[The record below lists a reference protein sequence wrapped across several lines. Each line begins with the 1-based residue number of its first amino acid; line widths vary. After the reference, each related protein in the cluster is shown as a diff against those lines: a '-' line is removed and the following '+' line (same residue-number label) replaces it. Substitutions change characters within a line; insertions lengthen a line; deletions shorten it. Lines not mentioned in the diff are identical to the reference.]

1 MKNGLLSI
9 VLPAYN
15 ESAVVEK
22 TISVITELF
31 KKENILCELVLV
43 DDGSKDDTWEK
54 ITRLSGEYVRGVH
67 FSRNFGKES
76 AIFAGLEHAN
86 EDCVIVMDCDLQ
98 HPPKTAVEMYRLWQQ
113 GFEVVEGVKSS
124 RGRESALHG
133 FCAGLFYKMM
143 SSSSGIDMSNASDF
157 KLMDRKVVNALLTM
171 TERSMFFR
179 ALSSW
184 VGFKST
190 LIEYDVAE
198 RAGGES
204 KWSTSSLFKYAIKN
218 ITSFTSAPLHLVTV
232 CGVVL
237 VIICIF
243 FAGEAMFTYLRGD
256 AQEGFTTVILLL
268 TFIGAVIMLSLGII
282 GYYLSKIYEEIK
294 QRPRYIISETTDTK
308 EN

>member
-1 MKNGLLSI
+1 MEKGLLSI

-15 ESAVVEK
+15 ESEVIEK
-22 TISVITELF
+22 AISVITDLF
-31 KKENILCELVLV
+31 KKENIPCELVLV

-54 ITRLSGEYVRGVH
+54 IVKHSGEFIRGVH

-76 AIFAGLEHAN
+76 AIFAGLEHAKG
-86 EDCVIVMDCDLQ
+86 DCVIVMDCDLQ
-98 HPPKTAVEMYRLWQQ
+98 HPPKTAVQMYRLWQD

-124 RGRESALHG
+124 RGRESFIHG
-133 FCAGLFYKMM
+133 WFAGLFYKMM

-157 KLMDRKVVNALLTM
+157 KLMDKKVVSALLTM

-190 LIEYDVAE
+190 CIEYDVAE
-198 RAGGES
+198 RAGGSS
-204 KWSTSSLFKYAIKN
+204 KWSTTSLIKYAVKN

-232 CGVVL
+232 CGVILVL
-237 VIICIF
+237 ICIF
-243 FAGEAMFTYLRGD
+243 FAGEAMFTYVTGD
-256 AQEGFTTVILLL
+256 AEEGFTTVILLL
-268 TFIGAVIMLSLGII
+268 TFIGAVIMLSLGVI

-294 QRPRYIISETTDTK
+294 FRPRYIVSETTDKKT
-308 EN
+308 E